1 MIENAKAFAKINISL
16 DITSKMPDGYHDML
30 MVMQTV
36 SLCDDVII
44 ECTPGLGVEVETN
57 LEYIPGD
64 QRNIAAKSAIAFFEA
79 TGIKGYKTKIKIKK
93 NIPVAAGL
101 GGGSADGACV
111 LRTLNSMF
119 SSNLSVKQLESIG
132 LPVGA
137 DIPFC
142 ISGGTQLA
150 QGRGEILRDVAPLAD
165 CFIVICKP
173 NFSFSTPELFRRIK
187 CEKIRFRPDTDAL
200 IEALEQGSLTE
211 TARRMYNVFEDFLPR
226 GIDEIESI
234 KYSMLDCGAIGAV
247 MTGSGSSV
255 FGLFEDITN
264 AQSSYKLL
272 KKQYK
277 SCFLTQPQ
285 RKIEM

>member
-1 MIENAKAFAKINISL
+1 MKENAKAFAKINISL

-36 SLCDDVII
+36 SLCDDVTI
-44 ECTPGLGVEVETN
+44 ECTPGVGVEVKTN
-57 LEYIPGD
+57 LEYIPSD
-64 QRNIAAKSAIAFFEA
+64 VRNIAAKTALAFFES
-79 TGIKGYKTKIKIKK
+79 TGIKGYKTKINIKK

-119 SSNLSVKQLESIG
+119 SSNLSAKQLEAIG
-132 LPVGA
+132 MPVGA

-150 QGRGEILRDVAPLAD
+150 QGRGEVLSDLAPLAD
-165 CFIVICKP
+165 CYIVICKP
-173 NFSFSTPELFRRIK
+173 NFSFSTPELFRRIR

-200 IEALEQGSLTE
+200 IEALAQGSLLE

-226 GIDEIESI
+226 GADEIESI
-234 KYSMLDCGAIGAV
+234 KYTLLDSGAIGAI

-255 FGLFEDITN
+255 FGLFDEIAD
-264 AQSSYKLL
+264 AESAVKRL
-272 KKQYK
+272 KTQYK

-285 RKIEM
+285 RKIEL